1 MSAKRFAFI
10 HAIISYDNLD
20 SGPEK
25 WSHDRFAA
33 IRDFFE
39 HFKTNYNASLQPD
52 DYQQS
57 MKRCMGAGPKQ
68 VSDSK
73 EPGPYYI
80 QGTLPSVKALVNQ
93 LKSFIDFIGRTIS
106 LDRLYTGLE
115 LFEQLSSEGITA
127 LGTIDACRRGIA
139 PEIKATTGKQDKSYE
154 HYCEKTNGKLCFN
167 SYVTRTKSKGM
178 KNFMLLSTVS
188 PIF

>member
-1 MSAKRFAFI
+1 MHTNVKSQRKLDQIALGDEARTFCSHINLIDSVEMKSLFGLVYARGLFGQNTHDYHILFTGAISHPIFGAVMSAKRFAFI

-57 MKRCMGAGPKQ
+57 MKRCMGAGPK
-68 VSDSK
+68 
-73 EPGPYYI
+73 
-80 QGTLPSVKALVNQ
+80 
-93 LKSFIDFIGRTIS
+93 
-106 LDRLYTGLE
+106 
-115 LFEQLSSEGITA
+115 
-127 LGTIDACRRGIA
+127 
-139 PEIKATTGKQDKSYE
+139 
-154 HYCEKTNGKLCFN
+154 
-167 SYVTRTKSKGM
+167 
-178 KNFMLLSTVS
+178 
-188 PIF
+188 